1 MKVIKWVDENL
12 EKGICTILLTTMTI
26 IISMQLI
33 LRWTGQKLDWTE
45 EIARYCFVWL
55 VYIACSYGVKRR
67 AHIKVDAVM
76 LLFRGKGKMAIK
88 VISNVLFFVFAAV
101 VSYQGILL
109 LKKLSLSGQVSP
121 AVQIPMVIPYASYT
135 VGFIMVMFRLVQDT
149 VLIIKEERKV

>member
-1 MKVIKWVDENL
+1 MKVIKWMDENL

-88 VISNVLFFVFAAV
+88 IISNALFFVFAAV
-101 VSYQGILL
+101 VSYQGVLL

>member
-1 MKVIKWVDENL
+1 MKAIKWLDENL
-12 EKGICTILLTTMTI
+12 EKGICIILLTAMTI
-26 IISMQLI
+26 IITMQLI

-55 VYIACSYGVKRR
+55 VYIACAYGVKKR

-76 LLFRGKGKMAIK
+76 LLFRGKGKIAIQI
-88 VISNVLFFVFAAV
+88 ISNILFFVFAAV

-109 LKKLSLSGQVSP
+109 LKKLGVSGQVSP

-135 VGFIMVMFRLVQDT
+135 VGFIMVMIRLIQDT
-149 VLIIKEERKV
+149 IILVKEEAKS